1 MRRTPRSVKVLAL
14 LLGLGM
20 FAAACGDDSGSS
32 SNTTGG
38 GAGTTASGGSAGTTA
53 AAADRTPTGGTI
65 TFGAEQWPDCIN
77 PVTQCANSSW
87 MQWMIMSP
95 TMTGP
100 WFTTNDG
107 NYKVTPLLA
116 EEPTLDNGGITQNPF
131 TITFKINP
139 AAVWDDGSP
148 ITSKDFEF
156 TWKSTLDTEGSL
168 STTGYDQIDSVDTT
182 DPAVAVVKFKANY
195 AAYKN
200 LFYPLIKAAAFTTDN
215 LKDEM
220 QDNVPFS
227 AGPFKIQSWSPEQEV
242 LVPNTAYWDK
252 ATTPLVDKIVF
263 VPETDSDTE
272 INALLSGQVDA
283 IFPQPSAGID
293 QRLND
298 PNIKFTYGLG
308 TQYENLWIQQK
319 KGPFSDPILR
329 QAFVES
335 VDTQKIIDT
344 IYKPIDP
351 NAKQN
356 VCMVWVPTIGQWCD
370 QSLNQNLYNPD
381 AAAKLLTDNG
391 WAKGSDGIWAK
402 GGERASMKW
411 TDQYRQ
417 HPS

>member
-1 MRRTPRSVKVLAL
+1 M
-14 LLGLGM
+14 
-20 FAAACGDDSGSS
+20 
-32 SNTTGG
+32 
-38 GAGTTASGGSAGTTA
+38 
-53 AAADRTPTGGTI
+53 
-65 TFGAEQWPDCIN
+65 
-77 PVTQCANSSW
+77 
-87 MQWMIMSP
+87 
-95 TMTGP
+95 
-100 WFTTNDG
+100 
-107 NYKVTPLLA
+107 
-116 EEPTLDNGGITQNPF
+116 
-131 TITFKINP
+131 
-139 AAVWDDGSP
+139 
-148 ITSKDFEF
+148 
-156 TWKSTLDTEGSL
+156 
-168 STTGYDQIDSVDTT
+168 
-182 DPAVAVVKFKANY
+182 KFKANY

-242 LVPNTAYWDK
+242 LVPNTAFWDK
-252 ATTPLVDKIVF
+252 TKTPLVDKIVF

-308 TQYENLWIQQK
+308 TQYENLWIQEK
-319 KGPFSDPILR
+319 PGPFSDPILR
-329 QAFVES
+329 QAFVQS

-344 IYKPIDP
+344 IYKPISP
-351 NAKQN
+351 EAKQN

-370 QSLNQNLYNPD
+370 QSLNQNLFNPD

-402 GGERASMKW
+402 GGERASFKW
-411 TDQYRQ
+411 TVNTGNTRRENTQALVIPQMKALGFELTPDNVDAATVLPAEASRRST
-417 HPS
+417 PSSPCTSTSRRLTPRSPRSWRATSSRRPRTPRVRTTVAWCNEDATKVMHASDAELDETKRVDEIHQIGKFMADDYVMVPLIQFPTLIAWRTDRVDGPIDADVSNYLSPTASLYNWKVVG